1 MSGTIS
7 GSFASGV
14 TLSVNPTTIANTT
27 TISSAAAGVVGV
39 YGPIGT
45 DWVLTNQGLVS
56 ETDASSYGVSFADA
70 GTITNTASASITG
83 GAGGIRLV
91 AGGSVT
97 NGGGIGGYRGVAGTG
112 TATTVDNAGS
122 IEGAGYS
129 TDVHGVGVYLGAGG
143 LVSNQSGGTISG
155 YYGVDARNS
164 AATVVNA
171 GLIAGNYTAGNA
183 DGVYLRAGGSVTNQS
198 GGTIS
203 GDNDGVR
210 ISGAS
215 RHSGQPG
222 DHPDRTMSYLVVAT
236 VSIWP
241 MVVSSPTARPVAPS
255 AGLIFSATTLASSS
269 DRQVPAP

>member
-155 YYGVDARNS
+155 YYGVDA
-164 AATVVNA
+164 V
-171 GLIAGNYTAGNA
+171 
-183 DGVYLRAGGSVTNQS
+183 
-198 GGTIS
+198 
-203 GDNDGVR
+203 
-210 ISGAS
+210 
-215 RHSGQPG
+215 
-222 DHPDRTMSYLVVAT
+222 
-236 VSIWP
+236 
-241 MVVSSPTARPVAPS
+241 TARP
-255 AGLIFSATTLASSS
+255 
-269 DRQVPAP
+269 RW